1 MGPPSRAVQSA
12 SGRSTSPVLGFGT
25 NSVDFRG
32 MRAPDRAT
40 VATST
45 GEGGPPYPGPG
56 PEPWWWKGCGPYVRE
71 LYAKAR
77 GLNTRRRLGVAG
89 GDRERYPLYVRFG
102 DLPEGGVSTTGKR
115 EALREGDYFAAFFAS
130 DDFEEGV
137 SCFRARK
144 AEDGFYECDL
154 SPSLWLRVMFSL
166 VRREGRPAFE
176 LFGEEV
182 GTGQDGEPVLRVERA
197 EPIPKNAVRGGR

>member
-1 MGPPSRAVQSA
+1 MISTALLDAVLE
-12 SGRSTSPVLGFGT
+12 G
-25 NSVDFRG
+25 
-32 MRAPDRAT
+32 
-40 VATST
+40 ST
-45 GEGGPPYPGPG
+45 GEGVPPYPGPG
-56 PEPWWWKGCGPYVRE
+56 PEPWWWKGSGPVVRE

-102 DLPEGGVSTTGKR
+102 EIPEGGRSTTGKQ
-115 EALREGDYFAAFFAS
+115 EALRKGNYLEAFFAS

-154 SPSLWLRVMFSL
+154 SPSIGLRAMFFI
-166 VRREGRPAFE
+166 VRVEGRPAFE

-197 EPIPKNAVRGGR
+197 EPIPRSMVRGGR